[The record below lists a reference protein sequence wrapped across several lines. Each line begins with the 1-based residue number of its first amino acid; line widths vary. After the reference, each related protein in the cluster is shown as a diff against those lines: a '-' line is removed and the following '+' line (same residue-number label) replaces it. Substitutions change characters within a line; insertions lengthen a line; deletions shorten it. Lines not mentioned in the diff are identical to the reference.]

1 MKNILGREIPEFIE
15 GYGQVKPFKGA
26 YASIDSRTRTTIPR
40 RSVKPGDK
48 LESGD
53 AKLLASIEEAVEKT
67 GLKDGMT
74 VSFHHHL
81 RNGDYVTNMVMKVIA
96 DKGIK
101 DIHVAA
107 TGIFACHEPLVE
119 YIKSGVITAIS
130 VNYISPGPVAKA
142 ITKGLLPK
150 PAVFRSHGGRP
161 RAVEAGD
168 LHVDVAFIAAPC
180 CDDYGNINGTQGKS
194 ACGVLSYIYPDAQ
207 YADQVVAVTDNLV
220 PYPACPIEISQD
232 FVDYVVV
239 VDSIG
244 DPNGIVSGTT
254 KVTSENRGGRRRTY

>member
-1 MKNILGREIPEFIE
+1 ME
-15 GYGQVKPFKGA
+15 
-26 YASIDSRTRTTIPR
+26 D
-40 RSVKPGDK
+40 GDQ
-48 LESGD
+48 
-53 AKLLASIEEAVEKT
+53 KLLGSIEEVLDT
-67 GLKDGMT
+67 VGLRDGMT

-81 RNGDYVTNMVMKVIA
+81 RNGDYVTNMVMKAIA
-96 DKGIK
+96 ERGIK

-142 ITKGLLPK
+142 ITRGLLSK

-168 LHVDVAFIAAPC
+168 SHVDVAFIRRALR
-180 CDDYGNINGTQGKS
+180 DVYGNLNGTQGKS

-207 YADQVVAVTDNLV
+207 YADQVVG
-220 PYPACPIEISQD
+220 SH
-232 FVDYVVV
+232 
-239 VDSIG
+239 G
-244 DPNGIVSGTT
+244 
-254 KVTSENRGGRRRTY
+254 